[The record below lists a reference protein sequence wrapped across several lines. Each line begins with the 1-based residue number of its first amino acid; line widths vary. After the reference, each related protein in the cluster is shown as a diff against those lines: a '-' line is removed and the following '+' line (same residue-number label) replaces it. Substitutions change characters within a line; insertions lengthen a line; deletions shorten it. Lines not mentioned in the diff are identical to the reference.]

1 VAPSAALTSGF
12 VVAFGVSAVLSLA
25 GALIGLFGLPRI
37 RPRSAHSGRV
47 VATES
52 A

>member
-25 GALIGLFGLPRI
+25 GALIGLFGLPRV
-37 RPRSAHSGRV
+37 RPQPAHSRHVMAPEG
-47 VATES
+47 A
-52 A
+52 